1 MNKNN
6 ELLLALAVTIATQ
19 VFTAMA
25 LFATPVLAP
34 AASVDVGVAANAVG
48 VFVSLMYVSAAFAA
62 PIGGTLV
69 ARFGAVGMSQIG
81 LLLGA
86 AGIALFGVGHPLVLV
101 LAAFAIGA
109 GYGSITP
116 ASSVLLIERTPER
129 ARNVIMSIRQTGVPI
144 GGALA
149 GAMVPWIIVA
159 AGWREASFAIAAAC
173 VLVAVLLHPSR
184 RRFDAPRAQSTGR
197 RPSIADMFRLVMA
210 HPELA
215 RVSIASLVFSGIQTC
230 FSSYLVVVLIE
241 KADRSIVAAGA
252 LLSAAMIAGIAGRI
266 LWGVA
271 ADVTRNARGVLAVLG
286 IVTAACMAIMVVVSP
301 GWPAAALL
309 ALAVIG
315 GLTAIGWNGVFL
327 AEVARIA
334 PQGKVAHATGAALMF
349 TYTGP
354 ATAPFLFWLL
364 LTASG
369 DYIVPYLASAAVM
382 FAASVWLVRR

>member
-1 MNKNN
+1 M
-6 ELLLALAVTIATQ
+6 TIATQ
-19 VFTAMA
+19 VFAAMA

-34 AASVDVGVAANAVG
+34 AASADIGVAANAVG
-48 VFVSLMYVSAAFAA
+48 VFVSLMYLVAAFAA
-62 PIGGTLV
+62 PVGGTLV

-86 AGIALFGVGHPLVLV
+86 AGIALFGIGHAVVLV
-101 LAAFAIGA
+101 FAAFAIGA

-129 ARNVIMSIRQTGVPI
+129 ARNVVMSIRQTGVPI

-149 GAMVPWIIVA
+149 GALVPWIIVA

-173 VLVAVLLHPSR
+173 VLVALLLHPSR
-184 RRFDAPRAQSTGR
+184 RRFDAPRAHAAAR
-197 RPSIADMFRLVMA
+197 RPSIADMYRLVMA

-241 KADRSIVAAGA
+241 KADRSIVTAGA
-252 LLSAAMIAGIAGRI
+252 LLSSAMIAGIVGRI
-266 LWGVA
+266 LWGIA

-286 IVTAACMAIMVVVSP
+286 FVTAACMAIMIVVSP
-301 GWPAAALL
+301 GWPAFALL
-309 ALAVIG
+309 ALSVVG

-369 DYIVPYLASAAVM
+369 DYIVPYLASAVVM